1 MQSAHAPVTP
11 RRLLLF
17 SLINQSTRHTRS
29 LRLVSER
36 DYRARCRLASVL
48 LASALRVR
56 GVASGDGDGGR
67 RGNEKSHTERSTY
80 TRTVHDTRSLLS
92 ERVDGDT
99 EQMAATKCNHT
110 ERSTVRIRGER
121 PDREN

>member
-1 MQSAHAPVTP
+1 MPTC
-11 RRLLLF
+11 
-17 SLINQSTRHTRS
+17 
-29 LRLVSER
+29 ER
-36 DYRARCRLASVL
+36 TTCECA
-48 LASALRVR
+48 ASAGSRER
-56 GVASGDGDGGR
+56 GDGDGGR